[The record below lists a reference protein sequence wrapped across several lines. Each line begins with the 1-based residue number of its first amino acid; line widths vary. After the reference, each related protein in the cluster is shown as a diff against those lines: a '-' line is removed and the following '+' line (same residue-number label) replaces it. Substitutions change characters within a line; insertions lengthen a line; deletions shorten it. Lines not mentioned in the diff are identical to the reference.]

1 MNKTYKTT
9 AEVAAQEGLIE
20 TDLKI
25 EDISIPV
32 NDEVKLELSNKVRLA
47 LTDQT
52 GDFLDTT
59 GYGIAEAASATAIFN
74 ILGNGPGID
83 YSFGATKTDEE
94 IENSIK
100 ILEEEFKEMIAGMR
114 NRDNVELLDGAC
126 DIIVVV
132 LGIVLKHGLLPL
144 LPAAFSLVS
153 HNNLLKLTENPDT
166 GVFEAIRK
174 NGKIQKPEGFEPLD
188 LGKLIPFLKGGDNA

>member
-25 EDISIPV
+25 EDISITV

-47 LTDQT
+47 LTDEI
-52 GDFLDTT
+52 GDFIETT

-74 ILGNGPGID
+74 ILGNGPDID
-83 YSFGATKTDEE
+83 YNLGATKTDEE

-100 ILEEEFKEMIAGMR
+100 ILEEEFKEMVAGMR

-126 DIIVVV
+126 DVIVVV
-132 LGIVLKHGLLPL
+132 IGIVLKHGLLPL

-153 HNNLLKLTENPDT
+153 HNNLLKLTENPEI